1 MTTAGT
7 KWSGWRGSCPPGLS
21 PPLAFPASR
30 RPWDGLRQ
38 TAKGSPKGETPGTAA
53 HQRVAEASSFKRRSN
68 HTRTVRRRR
77 AEREGGTTGRDA
89 WRWLSVRHILGDA
102 ARWRDARREER
113 PEAQPVTVQG
123 QGGSWRV
130 ANTVDFG
137 TTLQPTRLRSNERG
151 EDGAPYTLCEA
162 TLTAPPP
169 HRSLAL

>member
-21 PPLAFPASR
+21 PPLGFPASR
-30 RPWDGLRQ
+30 RPWVGLRQ

-77 AEREGGTTGRDA
+77 AAREGGTTGRDD
-89 WRWLSVRHILGDA
+89 WRCLSVRLILGG
-102 ARWRDARREER
+102 RRTVAGWSQRGTSGEQI
-113 PEAQPVTVQG
+113 ATVQG
-123 QGGSWRV
+123 RGGSWRV
-130 ANTVDFG
+130 ATTDDFRA
-137 TTLQPTRLRSNERG
+137 TLKPTLCPLEERG
-151 EDGAPYTLCEA
+151 EDGALYTLCEA

-169 HRSLAL
+169 HRSLAD